1 MLEARG
7 ALATL
12 LAMLTALQPSLAL
25 AQREPGAPTSPT
37 TPLTS
42 SDLLLA
48 TPEGRAMLEGAVDAK
63 TYIVGP
69 GDRLLVELWGVRQQS
84 TEIDVNAEGRL
95 SIPNVGVFSAGG
107 EKLSILRDAVT
118 SRLRGI
124 YPNLHA
130 NVSLARPRTFI
141 VSVVG
146 AVARPGPYPA
156 TALTRVSA
164 LVPRASPL
172 PNASTRRVE
181 IRRKGRAQKI
191 IADLDLFTLLGDPQ
205 NDPMLLD
212 GDTVFVPPRELEVQV
227 TGAVKRPGR
236 YELVRE
242 RNVRELLE
250 VAGGLSSNAATGLPL
265 RLTTRESGDHL
276 AVHSLAQAA
285 APQTVL
291 HPGDIV
297 HVPALADLGRN
308 VVVEGAIVGN
318 LPAVGGSGEA
328 DRRVAAALPPDRP
341 VDPSSL
347 LTPVATLAS
356 QPRDISVV
364 LPYSEGDGVQDLI
377 VKVGGLQP
385 WADGSSAYLLR
396 TADSQ
401 QTRIPVDI
409 TAIAS
414 RRSQDVPVKPGDTL
428 VVPSRRDAVVVGGA
442 VQHPG
447 LVPWSRNLHPP
458 DYITMAGGP
467 TRSGVPGSAQV
478 LKRNGERKDIGSV
491 SEIEPGD
498 VISVPEASITAAEW
512 ITIVLITANIIVSSI
527 AVYYTARR

>member
-1 MLEARG
+1 L
-7 ALATL
+7 
-12 LAMLTALQPSLAL
+12 
-25 AQREPGAPTSPT
+25 
-37 TPLTS
+37 
-42 SDLLLA
+42 
-48 TPEGRAMLEGAVDAK
+48 PEGRAVLEGAVDAK
-63 TYIVGP
+63 TYVVGP
-69 GDRLLVELWGVRQQS
+69 GDRILVELWGVRQQS
-84 TEIDVNAEGRL
+84 EEIEVNAEGRL
-95 SIPNVGVFSAGG
+95 SVPNVGVFNAGG
-107 EKLSILRDAVT
+107 EKLAILRDAVT
-118 SRLRGI
+118 SRLRAI

-130 NVSLARPRTFI
+130 NVSLARPRTFV

-164 LVPRASPL
+164 LVPRASPA

-191 IADLDLFTLLGDPQ
+191 IADLDYFTLLGDPE
-205 NDPMLLD
+205 NDPMVLD
-212 GDTVFVPPRELEVQV
+212 GDTVFVPARELEVQV

-250 VAGGLSSNAATGLPL
+250 LAGGLSSDAATSLPL

-276 AVHSLAQAA
+276 AVHSLAQAN

-291 HPGDIV
+291 HSGDIV

-308 VVVEGAIVGN
+308 VVVEGAIVGTIG
-318 LPAVGGSGEA
+318 PGEA
-328 DRRVAAALPPDRP
+328 DRRAALPNDRP
-341 VDPSSL
+341 IDPNSL
-347 LTPVATLAS
+347 TAPVATLAN

-364 LPYSEGDGVQDLI
+364 IPYSEGDGVNDLI

-385 WADGSSAYLLR
+385 WADGSSAYLIR
-396 TADSQ
+396 GGADSRQ
-401 QTRIPVDI
+401 ERVPVDI
-409 TAIAS
+409 TAIAA
-414 RRSQDVPVKPGDTL
+414 RRSKDVPVRPGDTL
-428 VVPSRRDAVVVGGA
+428 VIPSRRVGVVVGGA

-447 LVPWSRNLHPP
+447 LVAWSRSLHPP
-458 DYITMAGGP
+458 DYITLAGGA

-478 LKRNGERKDIGSV
+478 LKPNGERKDIGSV
-491 SEIEPGD
+491 TEIEPGD

-512 ITIVLITANIIVSSI
+512 VTIILVASTLILSGIS
-527 AVYYTARR
+527 VYYSVRR